1 VAGFFFL
8 SCDLVTGG
16 FPFSGGVSVRD
27 SGVRPSFFGRPC
39 FLPLGA
45 MVAGGG
51 LRSKG
56 VGAVRAEIRGEG
68 ESPCYSVTL
77 YQGREVNFKV
87 RGPKGAHKG
96 VCFVQEARVVS
107 LAYWGSGR

>member
-8 SCDLVTGG
+8 SCGLVTGG

-27 SGVRPSFFGRPC
+27 SGWRPSFFGGPG

-51 LRSKG
+51 LRPKG
-56 VGAVRAEIRGEG
+56 VEVVQAEIK
-68 ESPCYSVTL
+68 
-77 YQGREVNFKV
+77 GREKD
-87 RGPKGAHKG
+87 
-96 VCFVQEARVVS
+96 CFAM
-107 LAYWGSGR
+107 